1 MKDRI
6 RETLAFQDLTPEE
19 KEKRGILCRLYGP
32 CADIKGPTRNG
43 RKYTDS
49 LWQEVFTKNELVREL
64 LENGGIPGEAQ
75 HPEDRDEIDVEKIA
89 LMMPEAPKRDENG
102 HLIAY
107 FDVQDT
113 PCGRILY
120 QLAKYGFKLGISS
133 RGTGDIIY
141 NDDGEE
147 TVDPSTY
154 DFKCFDAVIIPSVK
168 DARLTMV
175 ESLQKDNPKL
185 MKALTESLNNANK
198 DDRKIMEE
206 TLNDLGI
213 NIDEKKS
220 LNENINTSNSANI
233 KVDSN
238 KGETESNSAVKDNE
252 AKQLVSSLQ
261 ESLKSK
267 VLLETKVQKLQEDL
281 AVSDTKVKQ
290 LQEELNKYKGLVV
303 NMTKYASENK
313 DLKKDIVSLE
323 EKLASQEKTIT
334 LQEKRI
340 GTLVDKVHLKE
351 TKAKDLRE
359 NYNSTSN
366 EVKSLQEKLA
376 SSEVAHKNEIKQ
388 LKEQLKETNANLEI
402 KENELSTRLAKASKL
417 IEKYKGFVNTTVDR
431 YIESKAVML
440 GVTPN
445 EIKNRLSES
454 YTLDEVDKVCE
465 SLQDFNLRISKLPF
479 NVEKG
484 TRIGITE
491 SKKSRYEEL
500 SAEEDVSSLAKF
512 IKEN

>member
-1 MKDRI
+1 MLESFNNKFEYTKLSEQEMK
-6 RETLAFQDLTPEE
+6 E
-19 KEKRGILCRLYGP
+19 RGILGRLVGP
-32 CADIKGPTRNG
+32 IADTQHPTRNG
-43 RKYTDS
+43 RRYPKK
-49 LWQEVFTKNELVREL
+49 LWENVFNDPLVQEKINNRCFFGELD
-64 LENGGIPGEAQ
+64 
-75 HPEDRDEIDVEKIA
+75 HPSDRDETCSEKVA
-89 LMMPEAPKRDENG
+89 VCLAEPPKEGKDGMLYGIFDILPTPNG
-102 HLIAY
+102 K
-107 FDVQDT
+107 
-113 PCGRILY
+113 ILK
-120 QLAKYGFKLGISS
+120 AFCDYGTTVGISS
-133 RGTGDIIY
+133 RGTGDIVY
-141 NDDGEE
+141 DDNGDEV
-147 TVDPSTY
+147 VDESTY
-154 DFKCFDAVIIPSVK
+154 DCQGFDIVLVPAMEQ
-168 DARLTMV
+168 ARLNYVT
-175 ESLQKDNPKL
+175 ESLDKKNNGL
-185 MKALTESLNNANK
+185 RRALTESLNNSSDEDKEAMK
-198 DDRKIMEE
+198 D
-206 TLNDLGI
+206 TLNHLGI
-213 NIDEKKS
+213 NLDEKKT
-220 LNENINTSNSANI
+220 LNEDVNTSNSANI
-233 KVDSN
+233 KVDS
-238 KGETESNSAVKDNE
+238 KKEETDKTLAVKDNE

-340 GTLVDKVHLKE
+340 GTLVDKIHLKE

-402 KENELSTRLAKASKL
+402 KENELSTKLAKASKL

-491 SKKSRYEEL
+491 SKKSRYEEV
-500 SAEEDVSSLAKF
+500 SAEEDISNLAKF

>member
-1 MKDRI
+1 MRNNSIIEELKVQPLS
-6 RETLAFQDLTPEE
+6 EEE
-19 KEKRGILCRLYGP
+19 KASKHILKRLAGP
-32 CADIKGPTRNG
+32 IASCKDATRNQ
-43 RKYTDS
+43 RHY
-49 LWQEVFTKNELVREL
+49 NREL
-64 LENGGIPGEAQ
+64 WEKALSDEIMAEKIRTKSLFLELG
-75 HPEDRDEIDVEKIA
+75 HPTDRDETDMTCVCACIPEMPKIIGDDLYATVDVLDTTNGRLLSNLID
-89 LMMPEAPKRDENG
+89 
-102 HLIAY
+102 
-107 FDVQDT
+107 
-113 PCGRILY
+113 
-120 QLAKYGFKLGISS
+120 YGFVPGISS
-133 RGTGDIIY
+133 RGTGDLIG
-141 NDDGEE
+141 DE
-147 TVDPSTY
+147 VDPDSFFLETW
-154 DFKCFDAVIIPSVK
+154 DIVQIPALEK
-168 DARLTMV
+168 ARLQVV
-175 ESLQKDNPKL
+175 EGLKQKENPFKQ
-185 MKALTESLNNANK
+185 ALTESLNKANEEDK
-198 DDRKIMEE
+198 KVMEQAME
-206 TLNDLGI
+206 NLGI
-213 NIDEKKS
+213 DVDEKKS

-238 KGETESNSAVKDNE
+238 IGETNIDSAVKDNE

-340 GTLVDKVHLKE
+340 ETLVDKVHLKE

-402 KENELSTRLAKASKL
+402 KENELSTKLAKASKL

-491 SKKSRYEEL
+491 SKKSRYEEV
-500 SAEEDVSSLAKF
+500 SAEEDISNLAKF